1 MAGGEKLYQSTE
13 FDKETK
19 KLKAAGWKSVGCV
32 ACEMHTE
39 RERERERET
48 RDTRR
53 ERERERERVRDRE
66 RERERERAREGK

>member
-48 RDTRR
+48 RDTR
-53 ERERERERVRDRE
+53 
-66 RERERERAREGK
+66 